1 MKKTLLAAI
10 LAMSA
15 TSAIAANP
23 SAVLKVKGTLT
34 NAACTPTLSNG
45 GVVDYGIINL
55 GMLSATQVNQLGQK
69 DIDLTINCTSPTKVS
84 WNLVD
89 ERSSS
94 NANLVVE
101 NATFNGISLQSIDQ
115 TYGVGKAGEV
125 NIGSYSLFI
134 KNNSV
139 TADGNN
145 VDNIIVDYYDLG
157 GTWRNNTNGTT
168 VSSSYRDI
176 TVANT
181 GSVEPLAFKTATF
194 PMATSLAIQN
204 TSTLA
209 ITDDTPLDGQLT
221 ISLRYL

>member
-23 SAVLKVKGTLT
+23 STVLKVKGTLT

-45 GVVDYGIINL
+45 GVVEYGVINL
-55 GMLSATQVNQLGQK
+55 GMLSDTQVNQLGQK

-84 WNLVD
+84 WNMVD

-94 NANLVVE
+94 NANLTVE
-101 NATFNGISLQSIDQ
+101 NAGADGDSLQSPYQ
-115 TYGVGKAGEV
+115 TYGVGKVGEV
-125 NIGSYSLFI
+125 NIGSYSLFV
-134 KNNSV
+134 KPNSV

-145 VDNIIVDYYDLG
+145 VDAIVSDYYDLLGKWTKSISGMTVG
-157 GTWRNNTNGTT
+157 G
-168 VSSSYRDI
+168 SYRDM

-181 GSVEPLAFKTATF
+181 GSVEPMAFKTATF